1 MPSSLPSS
9 GPPGSSS
16 QDGPGCTIRTGS
28 LSTPGALTPTS
39 YIVLGLLAFAGEA
52 TPYELKAGHAGSVG
66 SFWSVPHSQLYAEP
80 DRLAGA
86 GLVSV
91 RREDGGRRRKHYA
104 LTDAGRAA
112 LRDWLADAGT
122 PPAEFREPAL
132 LKLFFGADPS
142 AVAPAQ
148 LDQHRARLQRYE
160 ALRAALP
167 GSDGPALTLDAGIE
181 HERVWIAYWE
191 RLAAARADGAQARRR
206 AARARRRLAPPT
218 KGARPWRTSI
228 GASC

>member
-9 GPPGSSS
+9 GPPGSSY
-16 QDGPGCTIRTGS
+16 QDGPSCTIRNGP

-80 DRLAGA
+80 DRLAAA

-104 LTDAGRAA
+104 LPDA
-112 LRDWLADAGT
+112 
-122 PPAEFREPAL
+122 
-132 LKLFFGADPS
+132 
-142 AVAPAQ
+142 
-148 LDQHRARLQRYE
+148 
-160 ALRAALP
+160 
-167 GSDGPALTLDAGIE
+167 
-181 HERVWIAYWE
+181 
-191 RLAAARADGAQARRR
+191 RR
-206 AARARRRLAPPT
+206 AAPRDRPPHAGGAPAP
-218 KGARPWRTSI
+218 
-228 GASC
+228 

>member
-1 MPSSLPSS
+1 M
-9 GPPGSSS
+9 
-16 QDGPGCTIRTGS
+16 
-28 LSTPGALTPTS
+28 
-39 YIVLGLLAFAGEA
+39 LGLLAFAGEA

-80 DRLAGA
+80 DRLAAA

-91 RREDGGRRRKHYA
+91 RREEAGRRRKHYA
-104 LTDAGRAA
+104 LTDAGREA

-132 LKLFFGADPS
+132 LKLFFGADPAS
-142 AVAPAQ
+142 VAPAQ
-148 LDQHRARLQRYE
+148 LAQHRARLARYE

-167 GSDGPALTLDAGIE
+167 GSGGPALTLDAGIE

-191 RLAAARADGAQARRR
+191 RLAAAARRVAR
-206 AARARRRLAPPT
+206 GRPAGAA
-218 KGARPWRTSI
+218 
-228 GASC
+228 

>member
-1 MPSSLPSS
+1 
-9 GPPGSSS
+9 
-16 QDGPGCTIRTGS
+16 

-80 DRLAGA
+80 DRLAEA

-91 RREDGGRRRKHYA
+91 RREEGGRRRKHYA
-104 LTDAGRAA
+104 LTDAGREA
-112 LRDWLADAGT
+112 LRAWLADAGT

-132 LKLFFGADPS
+132 LKLFFGADPAS
-142 AVAPAQ
+142 VAPAQ
-148 LDQHRARLQRYE
+148 LAQHRARLERYE
-160 ALRAALP
+160 ALRAVLP
-167 GSDGPALTLDAGIE
+167 PTEGPALTLDAGIE

-191 RLAAARADGAQARRR
+191 RLAGGGTGWRAEDPPGGA
-206 AARARRRLAPPT
+206 
-218 KGARPWRTSI
+218 
-228 GASC
+228 